1 MNNDF
6 TFMKSEDADFLLN
19 TVTSMAI
26 TCYNLGTMGM
36 DFDLSIPYSE
46 IIKEL
51 KNRGITLEQI
61 EESIKTKDFTNM
73 LTNYGSGNRE
83 RGYVMEVIEEYYN
96 E

>member
-6 TFMKSEDADFLLN
+6 TFMKSEDTDFLLN
-19 TVTSMAI
+19 TITSMAI
-26 TCYNLGTMGM
+26 TCYSLGTMGI

-51 KNRGITLEQI
+51 KNRGVTLEQI
-61 EESIKTKDFTNM
+61 DENIKTKDFTNM
-73 LTNYGSGNRE
+73 LTSWGSGNRE